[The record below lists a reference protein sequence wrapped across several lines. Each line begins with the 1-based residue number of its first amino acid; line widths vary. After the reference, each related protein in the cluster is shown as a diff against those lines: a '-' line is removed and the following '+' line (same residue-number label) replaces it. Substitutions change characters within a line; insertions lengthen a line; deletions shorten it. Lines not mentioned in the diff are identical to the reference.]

1 MRLEKLEN
9 VTPPASSS
17 SCLRRA
23 KKNPKN
29 KKQLGHT
36 TTRRCQDAALL
47 RSQRSRSPWE
57 GSAHCPLARAAWPVR
72 PHALGRAAPQLT
84 CGAWACP
91 AARSPAP
98 TATRL
103 ASCLLPPQA
112 AAGTPF
118 HRGPRLPWLALC
130 FVLRGH
136 RPGCWWGQRS
146 VSISATPTASATPP
160 LPATKSRC
168 PTLVQGH
175 SPKLG
180 SPRGLGD
187 PGVALALGA
196 AGVVG
201 APGDWAGAAR
211 PRGGLGLRLIPGPG
225 AGVVVDVVVV
235 DVLRGLPA
243 HEAPGPEEGAAGWD
257 GHGGQGAPRRGQRTV
272 RLEVV
277 AVVVVRGA
285 RAGAVAAHTRG
296 LAAGG
301 LEDPGQVV
309 VQDGLR
315 VLLVAAGWQ
324 EAKRVWRGPCL
335 P

>member
-146 VSISATPTASATPP
+146 VSISATPTASATRPSLPP
-160 LPATKSRC
+160 SPAAPPSYRVTHPSW
-168 PTLVQGH
+168 
-175 SPKLG
+175 
-180 SPRGLGD
+180 
-187 PGVALALGA
+187 A
-196 AGVVG
+196 
-201 APGDWAGAAR
+201 APGGS
-211 PRGGLGLRLIPGPG
+211 GTPGW
-225 AGVVVDVVVV
+225 
-235 DVLRGLPA
+235 LL
-243 HEAPGPEEGAAGWD
+243 H
-257 GHGGQGAPRRGQRTV
+257 
-272 RLEVV
+272 
-277 AVVVVRGA
+277 
-285 RAGAVAAHTRG
+285 
-296 LAAGG
+296 LA
-301 LEDPGQVV
+301 Q
-309 VQDGLR
+309 
-315 VLLVAAGWQ
+315 Q
-324 EAKRVWRGPCL
+324 E
-335 P
+335 